1 MKVIFLDND
10 GVICLAENWGG
21 RYKKA
26 RQYMIDNGIA
36 EYDSSVLNETK
47 RPVEIRFDNFDQ
59 KAVNVL
65 NEVLEK
71 TGAEIVV
78 SSDWKLHATVE
89 ELGVYYESQGI
100 IKKPIDRTL
109 NMDEFDESGSGLY
122 QWKGWRDRMRIVEI
136 KKYLEDH
143 PEITHWVAIDD
154 MNMGHEAHNG
164 YGLDNFVHTPRSNEG
179 IKQSG
184 IKDKLIKH
192 LS

>member
-10 GVICLAENWGG
+10 GVICLSDNWGG
-21 RYKKA
+21 RFKKA
-26 RQYMIDNGIA
+26 RQYMIDNNIS
-36 EYDSSVLNETK
+36 DHDKNMLQETK
-47 RPVEIRFDNFDQ
+47 RPILVRFDDFDK
-59 KAVNVL
+59 KAIKVL
-65 NEVLEK
+65 NEILEK

-89 ELGVYYESQGI
+89 ELGEYYLDQGI

-109 NMDEFDESGSGLY
+109 NMDEFDPDSAGLY
-122 QWKGWRDRMRIVEI
+122 AWKGWRGRMRILEI
-136 KKYLEDH
+136 EEYLKDH

-154 MNMGHEAHNG
+154 INMSKQANQGH
-164 YGLDNFVHTPRSNEG
+164 GLENFVHTPRSNEG

-184 IKDKLIKH
+184 IKGKVIKY